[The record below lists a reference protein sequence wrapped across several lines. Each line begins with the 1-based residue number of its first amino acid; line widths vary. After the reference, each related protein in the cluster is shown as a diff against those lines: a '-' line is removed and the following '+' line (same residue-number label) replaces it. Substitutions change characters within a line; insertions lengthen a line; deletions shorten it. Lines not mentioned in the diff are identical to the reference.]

1 MERLHLIIA
10 GLTAVIL
17 FIYGLESFSQE
28 IQRVSGERF
37 RRFVGQATRLPVIGV
52 LIGALVTAV
61 IQSSSA
67 TSVIAIGLVNAGVLS
82 FKNSVGVI
90 FGSNVGTTITAQL
103 VAFKLTAFAPVFI
116 IVGFLLSVL
125 RTRLSVFGKTL
136 FFFGFVFFSLN
147 LISSSLA
154 PLQNDPAFT
163 AWLTQPQNP
172 LLAILVVFCIPV
184 AILNGIVGIDTFLYY
199 AMIPSAAVWLMVLVT
214 CEMLVVIG
222 LFQWWYYQPPSERV
236 QIPDEQ
242 PEPAQETTGVVQETA
257 AVVAARRACLAA
269 VLGMA
274 FCPPLLNFYSLWLIR
289 KHKLYA
295 GELPGR
301 EKGLVYTA
309 IVINALV
316 CLAVLLLVLLTGGL
330 SLR

>member
-1 MERLHLIIA
+1 MSDDLRTVASFNTPIEADIARNHLEAAGIQAFLADDQTVGWLWHLGTALKGVKLLVAESDLARAIETLQQIEEPPAAVPAESWICPKCGAQVDAEME
-10 GLTAVIL
+10 VCW
-17 FIYGLESFSQE
+17 SC
-28 IQRVSGERF
+28 
-37 RRFVGQATRLPVIGV
+37 
-52 LIGALVTAV
+52 
-61 IQSSSA
+61 
-67 TSVIAIGLVNAGVLS
+67 
-82 FKNSVGVI
+82 
-90 FGSNVGTTITAQL
+90 GTTADG
-103 VAFKLTAFAPVFI
+103 VEDAGFEPAGRPV
-116 IVGFLLSVL
+116 
-125 RTRLSVFGKTL
+125 
-136 FFFGFVFFSLN
+136 
-147 LISSSLA
+147 
-154 PLQNDPAFT
+154 PLKPKDRPRHKR
-163 AWLTQPQNP
+163 PPGP